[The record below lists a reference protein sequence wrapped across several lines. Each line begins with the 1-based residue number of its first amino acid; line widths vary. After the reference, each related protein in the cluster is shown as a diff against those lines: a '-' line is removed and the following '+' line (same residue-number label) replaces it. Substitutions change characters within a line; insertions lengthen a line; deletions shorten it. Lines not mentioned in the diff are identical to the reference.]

1 MVRRNYSQELKQIVR
16 SLRKE
21 PTSAE
26 KKLWM
31 FLRNKRLDGIKFRR
45 QHPVGGY
52 ILDIYCPAANL
63 GVELDGGVHEEKEQ
77 SEYDRQREK
86 NLSSLGVKI
95 IRFWNSEVEGEIDVV
110 LQAILDE
117 VRKRQS
123 KESG

>member
-1 MVRRNYSQELKQIVR
+1 
-16 SLRKE
+16 
-21 PTSAE
+21 
-26 KKLWM
+26 
-31 FLRNKRLDGIKFRR
+31 
-45 QHPVGGY
+45 
-52 ILDIYCPAANL
+52 L

-77 SEYDRQREK
+77 AEYDRQREN
-86 NLSSLGVKI
+86 NLSSLGVKM